1 MPGEEERVRESTE
14 AQVEGARSRSGP
26 PGGKE
31 LGLCSLRVAQGRA
44 PPQLCQQP
52 LQQEVYWS

>member
-14 AQVEGARSRSGP
+14 AQAEGARVRSGP

-44 PPQLCQQP
+44 PPQICQQP
-52 LQQEVYWS
+52 L